1 MKIKR
6 YKGASLEKIRDVILK
21 ELGENAV
28 IVNIQK
34 TAGDG
39 LLSLGRKTAYEVIA
53 ALEEP
58 VNADGVPLDSHGAKN
73 LEVLLDDQK
82 EQYKNLRKSIKL
94 IDEKL
99 VEVDGRLGDI
109 ATKAPVQ
116 ASCPDELRNV
126 HDEWRPLLAETVRK
140 IAKSAAPTPEDWHEA
155 LASIVP
161 TAGGILFRKA
171 TASVPDVYVFVG
183 STGVGKT
190 TTLAKL
196 AAKCVLADKLSVG
209 IITLDTFRVAA
220 VDQLRE
226 YASLLG
232 AEMAVAFSAGELK
245 AQLTRFSGKDVV
257 FIDTPGRGQFD
268 EVGIKSISDCLAGAP
283 GLCSVLVVPANIRQE
298 EARIVCQSYASLKP
312 SAIVIS
318 KADEAVRCDGLTRL
332 FDMARLPVVYIADGQ
347 RVPED
352 IHMASPGVVASL
364 VMPVVTTKENVKIGG
379 SADDRKGGSSGVAAA
394 RPN

>member
-34 TAGDG
+34 NGGDG
-39 LLSLGRKTAYEVIA
+39 ILSLGRKTFYEVIA

-58 VNADGVPLDSHGAKN
+58 VNADGVAIDAQDGKN
-73 LEVLLDDQK
+73 IETLLDDQK
-82 EQYKNLRKSIKL
+82 EQYRNLRKSIKM

-99 VEVDGRLGDI
+99 VEVDNRLGGLS
-109 ATKAPVQ
+109 TKTA
-116 ASCPDELRNV
+116 ASQEAEELKNV
-126 HDEWRPLLAETVRK
+126 HQEWRSLLTEAVRK
-140 IAKSAAPTPEDWHEA
+140 VAKEATPTPEDWHEA
-155 LASIVP
+155 LASLIP

-171 TASVPDVYVFVG
+171 PAATPDVYVFVG

-196 AAKCVLADKLSVG
+196 AAKCVLSEKLSVG

-232 AEMAVAFSAGELK
+232 AEMAVAFTAEELK
-245 AQLTRFSGKDVV
+245 THLARFAGKDVV
-257 FIDTPGRGQFD
+257 FVDTPGRGQFD
-268 EVGIKSISDCLAGAP
+268 EAGIKAIRDCLAGGQ
-283 GLCSVLVVPANIRQE
+283 GLCSILVAPANIRQE
-298 EARIVCQSYASLKP
+298 EAKLVCQSYAALKP
-312 SAIVIS
+312 SAVIIS
-318 KADEAVRCDGLTRL
+318 KTDEAVRCDGLTLL
-332 FDMARLPVVYIADGQ
+332 FETSRLPVVYLADGQ

-352 IHMASPGVVASL
+352 IHVASPGVVASL
-364 VMPVVTTKENVKIGG
+364 VMPFVPTKENVKIGG
-379 SADDRKGGSSGVAAA
+379 SADDRKGGSGGVAQA
-394 RPN
+394 RPK